1 MKVTV
6 FDEEAFKA
14 KHDLVGE
21 VTIDMAK
28 ILAGETEE
36 QIIEIKYKNK
46 KAGDVTLQFDVMSM
60 MSANV
65 GAGLLA
71 GLGLNLPNAQNAQ
84 AMQMQQQPQYFQ

>member
-21 VTIDMAK
+21 VIIDLAK

-60 MSANV
+60 MAANV

-84 AMQMQQQPQYFQ
+84 AMQMQQ

>member
-21 VTIDMAK
+21 AIIDLAK

-60 MSANV
+60 MAANV

-84 AMQMQQQPQYFQ
+84 AMQMGQ